1 MDTEVPTGKPRI
13 WRNDQ
18 TGRFTCTAC
27 RHPCKSLSREKT
39 VLLTRATEERAR
51 TDIFRMCST
60 QRVPLGSGSC
70 FRRTG
75 HPFAVSGSEGPSQ
88 KIEFVFSASPET
100 FRREPPEFDLL
111 RSVGKQQDLA
121 ACALCNPVIFFSAVL
136 SRCTAA
142 FCRNKLPFP
151 AIHGQQITHHLP
163 GYGQR
168 RSVSVPLLLLPFMD
182 QGQLVVLS
190 GS

>member
-1 MDTEVPTGKPRI
+1 MGKLAKKQLPS
-13 WRNDQ
+13 
-18 TGRFTCTAC
+18 C

-39 VLLTRATEERAR
+39 LLLTRATEERAKTNVFR
-51 TDIFRMCST
+51 TRSS
-60 QRVPLGSGSC
+60 QRVPLGGGSC
-70 FRRTG
+70 HRRTG
-75 HPFAVSGSEGPSQ
+75 HPFTVSGPEGPSQ

-100 FRREPPEFDLL
+100 TRREPQEFDLL

-121 ACALCNPVIFFSAVL
+121 ACALCNPEISFSAVL
-136 SRCTAA
+136 SRCTVA
-142 FCRNKLPFP
+142 FCRYKLAFP
-151 AIHGQQITHHLP
+151 AIHGQQISHHLP

-182 QGQLVVLS
+182 QGQLMVLS

>member
-1 MDTEVPTGKPRI
+1 MWPQGCCARSTSTV
-13 WRNDQ
+13 
-18 TGRFTCTAC
+18 C
-27 RHPCKSLSREKT
+27 RLPCKSLSREKT
-39 VLLTRATEERAR
+39 VLLTRATEERAK
-51 TDIFRMCST
+51 TNIFRTRSS

-75 HPFAVSGSEGPSQ
+75 HPFTVSGPEGPSQ

-100 FRREPPEFDLL
+100 TRREPPEFDLL

-168 RSVSVPLLLLPFMD
+168 RSVSVPLLLLPFMN
-182 QGQLVVLS
+182 QGQLMVLS

>member
-1 MDTEVPTGKPRI
+1 MPSTE
-13 WRNDQ
+13 
-18 TGRFTCTAC
+18 C

-39 VLLTRATEERAR
+39 VLLPRATEERAKTNVFR
-51 TDIFRMCST
+51 TRSS

-70 FRRTG
+70 LRRTG
-75 HPFAVSGSEGPSQ
+75 HPFTVSGPAGPSQ

-100 FRREPPEFDLL
+100 TRREPPEFDLL

-121 ACALCNPVIFFSAVL
+121 ACALCNPVISFSAVL

-142 FCRNKLPFP
+142 FCRDKLPFP
-151 AIHGQQITHHLP
+151 AIHGKQISHHLP

-168 RSVSVPLLLLPFMD
+168 RSVAVPLLLLPFMD
-182 QGQLVVLS
+182 QGQLMVLS

>member
-1 MDTEVPTGKPRI
+1 MLH
-13 WRNDQ
+13 
-18 TGRFTCTAC
+18 

-39 VLLTRATEERAR
+39 VLLTRATEERAK
-51 TDIFRMCST
+51 TNIFRICSP

-70 FRRTG
+70 LRRTR
-75 HPFAVSGSEGPSQ
+75 HPFTVSGPEGPSQ

-100 FRREPPEFDLL
+100 TRREPPEFDLL

-142 FCRNKLPFP
+142 FCGYKLPFP
-151 AIHGQQITHHLP
+151 AIHGQQISHHLA
-163 GYGQR
+163 GYSQR

-182 QGQLVVLS
+182 QGQLMVLS